1 MLTRFIR
8 YLTGF
13 SKPTPTANRNS
24 LPRRAPTLPNGGV
37 VPASATAPGTPT
49 YPPVD
54 QGVELAGASAILVS
68 QSDLIRRL
76 KLLLGISE
84 SEFETRYVTV
94 IRGLAHYIDLL
105 PASENGT
112 HKGAGG
118 LFRLALELAFYS
130 RQSCEAMLFAGKAG
144 VEKRRELEPRWR
156 YATFLAALCCE
167 LHRLLSQMIV
177 VSEDG
182 SEWPVHQGG
191 LADWLRANGASRY
204 YIRWI
209 KEGESFTGGSATLVA
224 SKIIPESAMQYLQE
238 GHHNIIA
245 AMLEAIAGEG
255 KRSKGNQISEI
266 VEKIRK
272 KVAERDEVLAPSSY
286 GKLTVG
292 AQLEPYLLDAMRRLV
307 SDGSWAV
314 NKKKARVWFAM
325 DGLFI
330 VWRTAA
336 KEIIEAL
343 SRDAVT
349 GIPKDASTIAEILL
363 RAGVLTA
370 DSTGDL
376 YWKIKTPLSDN
387 ELIAVKVAKPEVLL
401 IAFEDEDRPEPLDAP
416 ISISQQKAPT
426 KPSAQMTSATVV
438 QPPAVQP
445 PVPGTEEERTSQ
457 HAESDVVQIKPPPKE
472 KPTKP
477 VQNEPADPIAQS
489 QETIDTPKS
498 TKSAPKNRRVSERLP
513 EGPGAIQAVEEV
525 THDSIVP
532 NELAMRMTLPA
543 RETVNA
549 IANDLRAGKLAQ
561 SSRLVEEGLAIAAEQ
576 MALYGFDL
584 LKVVT
589 ELHRLGWLYEDP
601 AKPSRKLHKMPLPTG
616 SAEAVVFKSQ
626 AAIDLGLIDA

>member
-8 YLTGF
+8 YLSGF
-13 SKPTPTANRNS
+13 SKPTPSASANSR
-24 LPRRAPTLPNGGV
+24 PRRAPTAPVGGAT
-37 VPASATAPGTPT
+37 PAAATSPGTPI
-49 YPPVD
+49 YPPAD
-54 QGVELAGASAILVS
+54 QGVELAGASAILAS

-84 SEFETRYVTV
+84 AEFESRYLAV

-118 LFRLALELAFYS
+118 LFRLALEMGFYS

-177 VSEDG
+177 VSQDG
-182 SEWPVHQGG
+182 GEWPVHQGG
-191 LADWLRANGASRY
+191 LADWLRANGGKRY
-204 YIRWI
+204 YVRWI

-245 AMLEAIAGEG
+245 AMLEAIAGDG

-272 KVAERDEVLAPSSY
+272 KVAERDEALAPSNY

-314 NKKKARVWFAM
+314 NKKKARVWFAK
-325 DGLFI
+325 DGLYI

-336 KEIIEAL
+336 KEIIESL
-343 SRDAVT
+343 SRDSVT

-363 RAGVLTA
+363 KAGVLAA
-370 DSTGDL
+370 DNTGDL

-401 IAFEDEDRPEPLDAP
+401 IAFEDEDRPEPIDAE
-416 ISISQQKAPT
+416 IAASSQKATKKPT
-426 KPSAQMTSATVV
+426 GPAASATVV
-438 QPPAVQP
+438 GTTPVQP
-445 PVPGTEEERTSQ
+445 TEPCD
-457 HAESDVVQIKPPPKE
+457 AEHGELDAADSNVVQIKSPSKE
-472 KPTKP
+472 KPSKP
-477 VQNEPADPIAQS
+477 VPNKSDEQGAQTAVS
-489 QETIDTPKS
+489 DAPKS
-498 TKSAPKNRRVSERLP
+498 AKASAPKPKKVSERQP
-513 EGPGAIQAVEEV
+513 EGPGAIQAVAEV
-525 THDSIVP
+525 SHDSIVP
-532 NELAMRMTLPA
+532 NELAMRMTVPA

-561 SSRLVEEGLAIAAEQ
+561 SSRMVEEGLAIAAEQ

-601 AKPSRKLHKMPLPTG
+601 AKPSRKLHKMPLPAG
-616 SAEAVVFKSQ
+616 SAEAVVFKAQ